1 MRTIYVDKNIPRIL
15 LMKLLRPLWPGIIFS
30 GLSPSHFAVLPDPGL
45 PGPRWVRVKNH
56 QCGICASDLTLL
68 TAAAD
73 PSVAPAALP
82 GTQRLYLG
90 HEVVGEVVETGPQVT
105 RVDTGQRVI
114 MDAQAANCFNQEIDP
129 PCPQCSRGNI
139 ALCENAS
146 VGKVGNSVGGGWSDS
161 YTTHET
167 SIYPV
172 ADELSDDQAVM
183 VEPLSVG
190 MRAALRL
197 IPASGQHVLVLGSG
211 TIGLCTLQALRALS
225 PGCHITSLARHSFQ
239 AEKARS
245 LGANEVLTGKD
256 LYASTAEITGA
267 RLYAGMLGNRMLLG
281 GFDVIYDCVGNARTL
296 NDSLRCAKAGGTI
309 VLVGINLKPLKLD
322 LASVWSQEVHLV
334 GDVAHGHDSWQ
345 GQWRHD
351 YDLVIEFMQA
361 GKLTADGFITHR
373 FPLARWRE
381 AVRTA
386 MDKRTGS
393 IKVVI
398 DHRITANS

>member
-15 LMKLLRPLWPGIIFS
+15 LTKVLKPVWTGVVFS
-30 GLSPSHFAVLPDPGL
+30 GLSPSHFAELPDPQL

-73 PSVAPAALP
+73 PSIAPAALP
-82 GTQRLYLG
+82 GTQRFYLG
-90 HEVVGEVVETGPQVT
+90 HEVVGEVVEIGAGVT
-105 RVDTGQRVI
+105 HVGLGQRVI
-114 MDAQAANCFNQEIDP
+114 MDAQGANCLNQEIDP

-146 VGKVGNSVGGGWSDS
+146 AGKGGSSAGGGWSDS

-167 SIYPV
+167 SIYLVPD
-172 ADELSDDQAVM
+172 ALSDDQAVM
-183 VEPLSVG
+183 AEPLSVG
-190 MRAALRL
+190 MRAALRRT
-197 IPASGQHVLVLGSG
+197 PEPGQHVLVLGSG
-211 TIGLCTLQALRALS
+211 TIGLCTIQALRALS
-225 PGCHITSLARHSFQ
+225 PGCHITCVARHTFQ

-245 LGANEVLTGKD
+245 LGTDEVLSGKD

-267 RLYAGMLGNRMLLG
+267 RLYTGMLGNRMLLG
-281 GFDVIYDCVGNARTL
+281 GFDVIYDCVGAARTL
-296 NDSLRCAKAGGTI
+296 KDSLRCVKAGGTV

-322 LASVWSQEVHLV
+322 LTPVWSQEVQLV
-334 GDVAHGHDSWQ
+334 GNVAHGHDAWQ
-345 GQWRHD
+345 GKWWHD
-351 YDLVIEFMQA
+351 YDLVMDFMHA

-373 FPLARWRE
+373 FSLARWRE
-381 AVRTA
+381 AARTA

-398 DHRITANS
+398 DHRMTAIS